1 MGFEKSRRDFI
12 KQGSLLVALSGGG
25 ALLGRAYAQAAN
37 VEAETTFGRVRG
49 VDADGIKTFKGIP
62 YGASTAGKN
71 RFMPPVDP
79 AKWTGVRDA
88 LAYGSSAPQRDP
100 AAPAPA
106 ATAPGSRSRPRACR
120 PRART
125 ASCSTSG
132 RRRSATAA
140 SGP

>member
-1 MGFEKSRRDFI
+1 MRGFERSRRDFI
-12 KQGSLLVALSGGG
+12 KQGSLLVALSGSG
-25 ALLGRAYAQAAN
+25 ALLGRARAQTPN
-37 VEAETTFGRVRG
+37 VEADTTFGRVRG
-49 VDADGIKTFKGIP
+49 VDAAGIKTFKGIP

-106 ATAPGSRSRPRACR
+106 GDGAGLSV
-120 PRART
+120 
-125 ASCSTSG
+125 
-132 RRRSATAA
+132 AA
-140 SGP
+140 AGLPA